1 MIRVLVPV
9 LALSGCVY
17 LNTLYNAETL
27 HQEGERARLAGQPEI
42 AEAAYQASL
51 EGAAR
56 AFRKDSL
63 GGWSSSALLLVGR
76 NHVRLGQSREARAAL
91 EAVLQG
97 EAGRG
102 VEAEARVFLA
112 AAMVGAGERDGALR
126 ILNRSLAE
134 LPPGPLRA
142 EAHMWRARVLLASGR
157 ADQGWWDLD
166 RAVELD
172 ERLLVPSQLERMRW
186 SIASGD
192 PIQGSRAVDALS
204 REAKASIWAD
214 SILSLVELER
224 QARGPES
231 AATLLAP
238 ARTAEWAPAP
248 KDSLL
253 LVRAQLLMAAAET
266 LAVESELGWMS
277 SRSGGPGV
285 ASALLRLAEVRLRR
299 IDDPESLGGIRALL
313 LPATG
318 DERVVTLLE
327 EIRTVELLSAREDD
341 SFFSWF
347 AAAELCRETL
357 GAPGL
362 ARRLYQAAALEPD
375 GGPWR
380 GKAALAALTLA
391 EDPEARW
398 PVTELIQTL
407 DDPYVTSAM
416 NRYLPSDSLARLD
429 AALQPRLDS
438 AVTWARQEARRRDVL
453 IRQRAN
459 GD

>member
-27 HQEGERARLAGQPEI
+27 HQEGERARLAGQPQA

-56 AFRKDSL
+56 AFRQDSL
-63 GGWSSSALLLVGR
+63 GGWAPSALLLVGR
-76 NHVRLGQSREARAAL
+76 NHVRLGRPREARAAL
-91 EAVLQG
+91 EAVLDS
-97 EAGRG
+97 EAPPE
-102 VEAEARVFLA
+102 VAQEARVFLGA
-112 AAMVGAGERDGALR
+112 ALTESGEREAALR
-126 ILNRSLAE
+126 VLNTSLGE

-157 ADQGWWDLD
+157 SEQGWWDLD

-172 ERLLVPSQLERMRW
+172 RRLRVPSQLERMRW
-186 SIASGD
+186 AIASGD
-192 PIQGSRAVDALS
+192 PLQGSRAVEALS
-204 REAKASIWAD
+204 REAQASIWAD
-214 SILSLVELER
+214 SIVSLIELER
-224 QARGPES
+224 QARGPAS
-231 AATLLAP
+231 AAALLAP

-277 SRSGGPGV
+277 RRSGPGV
-285 ASALLRLAEVRLRR
+285 APALLSLAQVRLRR
-299 IDDPESLGGIRALL
+299 IDDPESLDGIRDLL
-313 LPATG
+313 LPASG
-318 DERVVTLLE
+318 DERVVQLLE
-327 EIRTVELLSAREDD
+327 EIRTVELLASQEDD
-341 SFFSWF
+341 PFVTRF
-347 AAAELCRETL
+347 AAAEISQETL

-362 ARRLYQAAALEPD
+362 ARRLYQAAALAPE
-375 GGPWR
+375 GGAWR

-391 EDPEARW
+391 EEPEARW
-398 PVTELIQTL
+398 PVAELVQTL
-407 DDPYVTSAM
+407 EDPYVTSAL
-416 NRYLPSDSLARLD
+416 NRYLSTDSLARLD

-438 AVTWARQEARRRDVL
+438 AVARARLEARRRDVL
-453 IRQRAN
+453 IRMRAN
-459 GD
+459 EG